1 MLISIF
7 QNVVA
12 TVVLYLYDSGKY
24 HVLKSREYVEHQT
37 LSAEIS
43 SDNGDTILD
52 AVSSQ
57 ESSHWQRVSSR
68 WMRSDTLKNDHWSA
82 MILLEQDLNHQPV
95 PHESSL
101 HPPIDYHWLLL
112 LNVSMIQLVILLIMI
127 SSGYYS
133 TILLIIWQLHW
144 LSTHPPTTPLQS
156 TGPNIKI
163 PHNPLITD
171 RRSLSLFFVW
181 FSCQKWLSG
190 NCLTCG
196 FMLKPWLILHVHGNL
211 ENLAGGLNLA
221 ITESEYLSWLV

>member
-1 MLISIF
+1 MLILIF

-12 TVVLYLYDSGKY
+12 TVVLYLYDSGKF

-82 MILLEQDLNHQPV
+82 MILLVQDLNNHCV
-95 PHESSL
+95 LHEPSL

-144 LSTHPPTTPLQS
+144 LSTHPPSTPLHS
-156 TGPNIKI
+156 S
-163 PHNPLITD
+163 PLVQILKFLTIHW
-171 RRSLSLFFVW
+171 SLTEGVYPCFLFDSVVKNDYQEIVW
-181 FSCQKWLSG
+181 
-190 NCLTCG
+190 
-196 FMLKPWLILHVHGNL
+196 HVVL
-211 ENLAGGLNLA
+211 C
-221 ITESEYLSWLV
+221 

>member
-1 MLISIF
+1 MCWRVENMWSTRHYQLRSA
-7 QNVVA
+7 QTMETQYWMQSA
-12 TVVLYLYDSGKY
+12 
-24 HVLKSREYVEHQT
+24 LKSLHTGRESPADEWEVT
-37 LSAEIS
+37 LSRMITGVQWYSYCRIS
-43 SDNGDTILD
+43 TIN
-52 AVSSQ
+52 
-57 ESSHWQRVSSR
+57 RVP
-68 WMRSDTLKNDHWSA
+68 N
-82 MILLEQDLNHQPV
+82 EP
-95 PHESSL
+95 SL

-196 FMLKPWLILHVHGNL
+196 FMLKPWLNLHVHGNL